1 MLAILFR
8 VRRKMYTRAYLVE
21 LVTYK
26 KYMIY
31 RKYIAHD
38 GSRYTRPYPIVVF
51 FVDDDTISRLPFNLV
66 FRQVKNGHLVWVHI
80 NNEIYEIRL
89 PYLEQIRNYKK
100 KTNTLQNLCKQTLS
114 TRDIYLFNKYS

>member
-1 MLAILFR
+1 
-8 VRRKMYTRAYLVE
+8 MYTRAYLVE

-26 KYMIY
+26 KYMID

-38 GSRYTRPYPIVVF
+38 GSRYIKPYPIVVF
-51 FVDDDTISRLPFNLV
+51 YVNDDTISRLPFNLV

-80 NNEIYEIRL
+80 NNEFYEICL

-100 KTNTLQNLCKQTLS
+100 KTNTLQNLCKQSLS

>member
-1 MLAILFR
+1 
-8 VRRKMYTRAYLVE
+8 MYTRAYLVE

-26 KYMIY
+26 KYIIE
-31 RKYIAHD
+31 RKYQAHD

-66 FRQVKNGHLVWVHI
+66 FREVKNGHLVWVHI

-89 PYLEQIRNYKK
+89 PYLEQIRNYGKSVSS
-100 KTNTLQNLCKQTLS
+100 LQNLCKQSLS
-114 TRDIYLFNKYS
+114 TRDIYLFSKYS

>member
-1 MLAILFR
+1 
-8 VRRKMYTRAYLVE
+8 MYTRAYLVE

-26 KYMIY
+26 KYLVD
-31 RKYIAHD
+31 RKYQARD
-38 GSRYTRPYPIVVF
+38 GSRYKIPQHLIAF

-66 FRQVKNGHLVWVHI
+66 FREVDTGHLVWIHI
-80 NNEIYEIRL
+80 NNDFYEIRL

-100 KTNTLQNLCKQTLS
+100 KTNTLQNLCKQSLS